1 MNLKAIQA
9 AIKEAGLDGWLFY
22 DFSNRDII
30 SYRILGLDEKKHT
43 ARRWYYLIPAEG
55 DPVKLVSAVEPVK
68 LDSLPGEKIFY
79 QSWESRHEALKKIL
93 TQTKKVAMQYS
104 PMNNIPYVSTV
115 DAGTV
120 ELVRSMNV
128 EIISSADL
136 IQKFEGL
143 VDEKGYDSHFEAGRI
158 IHRIKDEAFEE
169 IGKCLR
175 EGKKIT
181 EYEVQQLIDEKF
193 DEAGLTCDGSLPIVG
208 VNEHAADPHFDP
220 TPEVAV
226 AIKKGDIV
234 LIDLWAR
241 FDNEHAVYYDITW
254 MGYAGKEIP
263 ARLQEIWQVARDARD
278 ACIEF
283 ETNKIAKGED
293 CHGWEVDDVCRAK
306 ITEKGFGKYFVH
318 RTGHSIGHE
327 VHGNASNIDNF
338 ETKDERMIVPGVL
351 HSVEPGIYIPDEK
364 IGVRT
369 EVDVY
374 VTSKNEVKVTG
385 PSQMDIIKI
394 DC

>member
-1 MNLKAIQA
+1 MNLKAIQT
-9 AIKEAGLDGWLFY
+9 AIKEAGFDGWLFY

-43 ARRWYYLIPAEG
+43 ARRWYYLIPADSE
-55 DPVKLVSAVEPVK
+55 PVKLVSAVEPIK
-68 LDSLPGEKIFY
+68 LDSLPGEKIYY

-93 TQTKKVAMQYS
+93 AGSKKVAMQYS
-104 PMNNIPYVSTV
+104 PMNNIPYVSVV

-128 EIISSADL
+128 DVVSSADL

-169 IGKCLR
+169 IGKYLR
-175 EGKKIT
+175 DGKKIT
-181 EYEVQQLIDEKF
+181 EYDIQQFIDEKF
-193 DEAGLTCDGSLPIVG
+193 DEAGLTCDGAPPIIG

-226 AIKKGDIV
+226 PIKKGDIV

-241 FDNEHAVYYDITW
+241 FDSERSIYYDITW
-254 MGYAGKEIP
+254 MGFAGKDIP
-263 ARLQEIWQVARDARD
+263 AKYQKIWQVVRDARD

-283 ETNKIAKGED
+283 ETKKITKGD
-293 CHGWEVDDVCRAK
+293 PCHGWELDKICREK
-306 ITEKGFGKYFVH
+306 IAEKGYGKYFVH

-327 VHGNASNIDNF
+327 VHGNAANLDNF
-338 ETKDERMIVPGVL
+338 ETKDERLIVPGVL
-351 HSVEPGIYIPDEK
+351 HSVEPGIYIPEER

-369 EVDVY
+369 EVDVF
-374 VTSKNEVKVTG
+374 VTPGNEVKVTG
-385 PSQMDIIKI
+385 PSQTDIIKI